1 MLMLTESKTEM
12 LLKIGEILGN
22 VHTGVSTVVATDK
35 IGVLNS
41 HVLKIGEVK
50 IFEVHTG

>member
-1 MLMLTESKTEM
+1 MLILIESKTEM
-12 LLKIGEILGN
+12 LLKIGEMLGK
-22 VHTGVSTVVATDK
+22 VHTGMSTVDVLDK

-50 IFEVHTG
+50 IVEVHTG

>member
-1 MLMLTESKTEM
+1 MLTESKIEM

-22 VHTGVSTVVATDK
+22 VHTGISIVDATDK

-41 HVLKIGEVK
+41 PVLKIGEVK
-50 IFEVHTG
+50 IVEVHTG